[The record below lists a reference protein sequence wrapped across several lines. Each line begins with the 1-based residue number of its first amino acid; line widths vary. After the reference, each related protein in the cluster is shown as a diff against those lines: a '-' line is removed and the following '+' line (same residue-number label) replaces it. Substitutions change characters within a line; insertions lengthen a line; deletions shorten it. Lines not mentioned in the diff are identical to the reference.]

1 MEKTINK
8 KAKEKQPF
16 IYNFARVVCVPLF
29 RILYRCEFNNKFNIP
44 LEGGYIV
51 ACNHQSYTDPV
62 LLSMGQKRLIHFIAK
77 EELFRN
83 RFFSALIR
91 SLGAIPIHRGGT
103 GDETAINS
111 AEQVLS
117 DGKLLGIFPEGKR
130 SLNGELLKMRAG
142 AVMLAYQS
150 DVPIVPACITA
161 KGGRTKMF
169 HKVRISFGDPVT
181 PAQLGVTTGSG
192 KELRAATKL
201 LAQKIAELREKDRF

>member
-1 MEKTINK
+1 MEKTISK
-8 KAKEKQPF
+8 KAKEKQSF
-16 IYNFARVVCVPLF
+16 LYNFARVVCVPLF
-29 RILYRCEFNNKFNIP
+29 KLLYRCEFNNKFNLP
-44 LEGGYIV
+44 LEGGYVI

-91 SLGAIPIHRGGT
+91 SLGAIPIHRGAKA
-103 GDETAINS
+103 DEQALGS

-117 DGKLLGIFPEGKR
+117 QGKLLGIFPEGKR

-150 DVPIVPACITA
+150 GVPVVPACITA
-161 KGGRTKMF
+161 KGGKIKMF
-169 HKVRISFGDPVT
+169 NKTRISYGDPIT
-181 PAQLGVTTGSG
+181 PEQLGIKTGSS
-192 KELRAATKL
+192 KELREATKI
-201 LAQKIAELREKDRF
+201 LAGKIAELRERDRF